1 MSYNGYTNEATYT
14 VGLLIDNER
23 TVYFPAK
30 AIVREHGNAKRS
42 APYLRDL
49 VTRTLRGENRFL
61 TSSERATWS
70 AEIRRDGGLAR
81 VNWEE
86 LAETEGQD
94 RRRKRV
100 VRRGRPLHHNHS
112 HPAHPYSHPVSRKHR
127 RR

>member
-1 MSYNGYTNEATYT
+1 MSYNGYTNEVMYT

-23 TVYFPAK
+23 GVYFPAR
-30 AIVREHGNAKRS
+30 AVVREHGDPKRA

-49 VTRTLRGENRFL
+49 VLRSLRGQNRFL
-61 TSSERATWS
+61 SPYATGHVERQ
-70 AEIRRDGGLAR
+70 IRRDGGLGK
-81 VNWEE
+81 VNWVE

-94 RRRKRV
+94 RRKRRV
-100 VRRGRPLHHNHS
+100 TRNHT